1 VSSAGRALGTGS
13 GLIGSALRCY
23 TRAVALSA
31 RQITQAGA
39 VLAQAFHT
47 NPGFCALLRDDTPAA
62 RLALCTPLLSRFVAA
77 VDRFGEVELIEEG
90 GAVQAVALMFAPG
103 QYPEPLRFQLMTT
116 WPVLRFGL
124 RRAQR
129 FALMDRYMRKNH
141 ERDPHWYLWFLG
153 VLPALQGRGLGS
165 RLLRSLTERAARD
178 GAPCYLETD
187 KLSSVRLYERHGYV
201 VQKTEKVP
209 RLAFDMWLMKQAR
222 G

>member
-1 VSSAGRALGTGS
+1 MIEGEQ
-13 GLIGSALRCY
+13 RCY
-23 TRAVALSA
+23 TDRVALSV

-47 NPGFCALLRDDTPAA
+47 NPGFCALLRDDTPAT
-62 RLALCTPLLSRFVAA
+62 RLSLCTPLLTRFVAA

-90 GAVQAVALMFAPG
+90 DAVQAVALMFAPG
-103 QYPEPLRFQLMTT
+103 QYPEPLRFQLMTA
-116 WPVLRFGL
+116 WPVLRFGP

-129 FALMDRYMRKNH
+129 FALMDRYMRKHH
-141 ERDPHWYLWFLG
+141 ERAPHWYLWFLG
-153 VLPALQGRGLGS
+153 VLPELQGRGLGS

-201 VQKTEKVP
+201 VQRTGKVP
-209 RLAFDMWLMKQAR
+209 KLAFDMWLMKQPRA
-222 G
+222 